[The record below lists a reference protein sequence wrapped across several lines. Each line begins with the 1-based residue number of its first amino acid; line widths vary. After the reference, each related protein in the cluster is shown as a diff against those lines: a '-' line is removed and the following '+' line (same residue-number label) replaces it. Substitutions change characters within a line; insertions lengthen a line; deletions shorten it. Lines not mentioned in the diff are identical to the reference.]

1 MPVEVKIMQE
11 NVVCYPSGSSEMSK
25 GTKNG
30 NTFYIEEERSGTD
43 RVGMANHR

>member
-11 NVVCYPSGSSEMSK
+11 NVACYPALK
-25 GTKNG
+25 YLNGTKNG
-30 NTFYIEEERSGTD
+30 NTFYYIEEERSGTD